1 MIMDNLKTQIWQP
14 HLIQG
19 EPVHDLQNIEVFFF
33 LLFRYIN
40 IYTLELQLNKNHMAV
55 SYQIEQLT
63 QSFGLYAY
71 NFYDSFS

>member
-1 MIMDNLKTQIWQP
+1 MTYKILKC
-14 HLIQG
+14 
-19 EPVHDLQNIEVFFF
+19 FFF